1 MFVDIIVG
9 RHPLLMHDP
18 DYDFSPSQK
27 TMVSDNIK
35 YITFR
40 DTYGGD
46 NDRTYFLQQR
56 WNQLEIDENTPIVKD
71 KLEEAYQMA
80 GEDTPERRAL
90 QQHIY
95 ELFHMQHL
103 MDKYTILLSSGE
115 LRKFKLAS
123 TLFSEPRVL
132 IMDNPFIGLDAE
144 TRDQLKELLKTLSS
158 ERALQIILVL
168 SKSDDIPDFITHVV
182 EVKDM
187 KVLPKVTL
195 AEYLA
200 GRESVPAHVLSP
212 ELEQAIV
219 DQPYS
224 DREYHTQEVVK
235 MNKVRIQYGERIILN
250 DLDWTV
256 MNGERWA
263 LSGQNG
269 AGKSTLLS
277 LVCAD
282 NPQSYACDITLFDN
296 PQGSGESIWDIKKHI
311 GYVSPELHRSYQ
323 RDLPAIRIVASG
335 LMDSV
340 GLYVKPKEEDMDK
353 CRFWMKVFGLEG
365 LEDRGFLKLSS
376 GEQRLVLLARAFVKD
391 PELLILDEPLHGLDN
406 RNRRLVKDVI
416 EAFCRRQNKT
426 MIMVT
431 HYKEELPACIDH
443 SIFLLRHTTDYKELR
458 INNFKKMRYIILL
471 FALTLSIAKAS
482 AQDVLNEVL
491 RTSDAILNDTTKS
504 MDERRTA
511 LFKFDA
517 MTYMRSKILPPY
529 VMLDKNL
536 SKDTLNI
543 KVRYLNEQAYAMSVY
558 ITLYQK
564 RLKEASNKNKP
575 LVTQF
580 FKQATIDHKA
590 FKDADTE
597 FTLAYY
603 NTPDVPTPFCL
614 DCDWVSTLAF
624 IRSIDWSKL

>member
-1 MFVDIIVG
+1 MAEPVNFEACEGEHIAIVGPNGGGKSMFVDMIVG

-18 DYDFSPSQK
+18 DYDFSPSTK
-27 TMVSDNIK
+27 PLVSDNIK
-35 YITFR
+35 YITFH

-56 WNQLEIDENTPIVKD
+56 WNQLEIDESTPIVKD

-80 GEDTPERRAL
+80 GDDTPERREL
-90 QQHIY
+90 QKHIY
-95 ELFHMQHL
+95 QLFHMEHL
-103 MDKYTILLSSGE
+103 MNKYVILLSSGE

-144 TRDQLKELLKTLSS
+144 TRDQLKDLLKNLSS

-168 SKSDDIPDFITHVV
+168 SKSDDIPEFITHVV

-187 KVLPKVTL
+187 KVLPKVTKQQ
-195 AEYLA
+195 YLDS
-200 GRESVPAHVLSP
+200 RQPVPAHVLNP
-212 ELEQAIV
+212 ALVQAIQ
-219 DQPYS
+219 DLPYS
-224 DREYHTQEVVK
+224 DREYHSEEVVK
-235 MNKVRIQYGERIILN
+235 MNKVSIRYGERTILKEQ
-250 DLDWTV
+250 DWTV
-256 MNGERWA
+256 NNGERWA

-282 NPQSYACDITLFDN
+282 NPQSYACDIALFGN
-296 PQGSGESIWDIKKHI
+296 PRGSGESIWDIKKHI

-365 LEDRGFLKLSS
+365 LEERGFLKLSS

-406 RNRRLVKDVI
+406 VNRRLVKDVI
-416 EAFCRRQNKT
+416 EAFCQRKNKT

-443 SIFLLRHTTDYKELR
+443 SIFLLRH
-458 INNFKKMRYIILL
+458 
-471 FALTLSIAKAS
+471 A
-482 AQDVLNEVL
+482 
-491 RTSDAILNDTTKS
+491 
-504 MDERRTA
+504 
-511 LFKFDA
+511 
-517 MTYMRSKILPPY
+517 
-529 VMLDKNL
+529 
-536 SKDTLNI
+536 
-543 KVRYLNEQAYAMSVY
+543 
-558 ITLYQK
+558 
-564 RLKEASNKNKP
+564 
-575 LVTQF
+575 
-580 FKQATIDHKA
+580 
-590 FKDADTE
+590 
-597 FTLAYY
+597 
-603 NTPDVPTPFCL
+603 
-614 DCDWVSTLAF
+614 
-624 IRSIDWSKL
+624 

>member
-1 MFVDIIVG
+1 MQKIISIKDGVTRMPEWRMAEPVNFEACDGEHIAIVGPNGGGKSMFVDIIVG

-18 DYDFSPSQK
+18 EYDFSPSQK
-27 TMVSDNIK
+27 PMVSDNIK

-56 WNQLEIDENTPIVKD
+56 WNQLEIDENTPVVKD

-80 GEDTPERRAL
+80 GDDTPERRDL

-95 ELFHMQHL
+95 KLFHMEHL
-103 MDKYTILLSSGE
+103 LDKYTILLSSGE

-132 IMDNPFIGLDAE
+132 IMDNPFIGLDAD
-144 TRDQLKELLKTLSS
+144 TRDQLKALLKTLAQ

-187 KVLPKVTL
+187 RVLPKVSKQQ
-195 AEYLA
+195 YLDSRA
-200 GRESVPAHVLSP
+200 PMPQRVLSP

-219 DQPYS
+219 DLPVS
-224 DREYHTQEVVK
+224 ERDYHAQEVVK
-235 MNKVRIQYGERIILN
+235 MNKVRIQYGERIILK

-256 MNGERWA
+256 NNGERWA

-282 NPQSYACDITLFDN
+282 NPQSYACDIALFGN
-296 PQGSGESIWDIKKHI
+296 PRGSGESIWDIKKHI

-365 LEDRGFLKLSS
+365 MEDRGFLKLSS

-416 EAFCRRQNKT
+416 EAFCKRQNKT

-431 HYKEELPACIDH
+431 HYKEELPSCIDH
-443 SIFLLRHTTDYKELR
+443 SIFLVRHTK
-458 INNFKKMRYIILL
+458 
-471 FALTLSIAKAS
+471 
-482 AQDVLNEVL
+482 
-491 RTSDAILNDTTKS
+491 
-504 MDERRTA
+504 
-511 LFKFDA
+511 
-517 MTYMRSKILPPY
+517 
-529 VMLDKNL
+529 
-536 SKDTLNI
+536 
-543 KVRYLNEQAYAMSVY
+543 
-558 ITLYQK
+558 
-564 RLKEASNKNKP
+564 
-575 LVTQF
+575 
-580 FKQATIDHKA
+580 
-590 FKDADTE
+590 
-597 FTLAYY
+597 
-603 NTPDVPTPFCL
+603 
-614 DCDWVSTLAF
+614 
-624 IRSIDWSKL
+624 

>member
-1 MFVDIIVG
+1 MQKIISIQNGVTRMPEWRMAEPVNFEACEGEHIAIVGPNGGGKSMFVDMIVG

-18 DYDFSPSQK
+18 DYDFAPSTK
-27 TMVSDNIK
+27 PLVSDNIK

-56 WNQLEIDENTPIVKD
+56 WNQLEIDESTPIVKD

-80 GEDTPERRAL
+80 GDDTPERREL
-90 QQHIY
+90 QKHIY
-95 ELFHMQHL
+95 QLFHMEHL
-103 MDKYTILLSSGE
+103 MDKYVILLSSGE

-144 TRDQLKELLKTLSS
+144 TRDQLKDLLKNLSS

-168 SKSDDIPDFITHVV
+168 SKSDDIPEFITHVV

-187 KVLPKVTL
+187 KVLPKVTKQQ
-195 AEYLA
+195 YLDS
-200 GRESVPAHVLSP
+200 RQPVPAHVLNP
-212 ELEQAIV
+212 ALVQAIQ
-219 DQPYS
+219 DLPYS
-224 DREYHTQEVVK
+224 DREYHSEEVVK
-235 MNKVRIQYGERIILN
+235 MNKVSIRYGERTILKE
-250 DLDWTV
+250 LDWTV
-256 MNGERWA
+256 NNGERWA

-282 NPQSYACDITLFDN
+282 NPQSYACDIALFGN
-296 PQGSGESIWDIKKHI
+296 PRGSGESIWDIKKHI

-365 LEDRGFLKLSS
+365 LEERGFLKLSS

-406 RNRRLVKDVI
+406 VNRRLVKDVI
-416 EAFCRRQNKT
+416 EAFCQRKNKT

-443 SIFLLRHTTDYKELR
+443 SIFLLRH
-458 INNFKKMRYIILL
+458 
-471 FALTLSIAKAS
+471 A
-482 AQDVLNEVL
+482 
-491 RTSDAILNDTTKS
+491 
-504 MDERRTA
+504 
-511 LFKFDA
+511 
-517 MTYMRSKILPPY
+517 
-529 VMLDKNL
+529 
-536 SKDTLNI
+536 
-543 KVRYLNEQAYAMSVY
+543 
-558 ITLYQK
+558 
-564 RLKEASNKNKP
+564 
-575 LVTQF
+575 
-580 FKQATIDHKA
+580 
-590 FKDADTE
+590 
-597 FTLAYY
+597 
-603 NTPDVPTPFCL
+603 
-614 DCDWVSTLAF
+614 
-624 IRSIDWSKL
+624 